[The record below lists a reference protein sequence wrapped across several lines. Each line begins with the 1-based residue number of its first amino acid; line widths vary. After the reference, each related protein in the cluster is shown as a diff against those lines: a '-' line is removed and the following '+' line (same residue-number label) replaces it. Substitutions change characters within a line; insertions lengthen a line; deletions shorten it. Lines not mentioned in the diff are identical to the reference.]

1 MLDSATKP
9 KDEAK
14 SSSKSSSADTPKPKL
29 AQKYIA
35 QRLLTKTHQN
45 PPLVT
50 TYRAYFD
57 TKIHQIKPLLTRLNY
72 FQQLFHSYSLLRP
85 KTPKRYF
92 NILML
97 NVIANR
103 NETKG
108 GDLLMELLKL
118 EEVMAELKISRTTLW
133 RLRQSGV
140 IKECRLGGLIWITRA
155 DLNRFIRNEVL
166 AGRSL

>member
-72 FQQLFHSYSLLRP
+72 FQQRFHSNSLPRP

-92 NILML
+92 KILML
-97 NVIANR
+97 NVIA
-103 NETKG
+103 TP
-108 GDLLMELLKL
+108 
-118 EEVMAELKISRTTLW
+118 
-133 RLRQSGV
+133 
-140 IKECRLGGLIWITRA
+140 TR
-155 DLNRFIRNEVL
+155 DE
-166 AGRSL
+166 GRRSTNGAIEA

>member
-1 MLDSATKP
+1 MLNREIQVKAATKSSL
-9 KDEAK
+9 E
-14 SSSKSSSADTPKPKL
+14 SSSGNTPKPKL
-29 AQKYIA
+29 AQKNIEKYLSTKRNQSPQLTTVFWA
-35 QRLLTKTHQN
+35 DFETKHNQTQQRLTN
-45 PPLVT
+45 
-50 TYRAYFD
+50 
-57 TKIHQIKPLLTRLNY
+57 LNHS
-72 FQQLFHSYSLLRP
+72 QQRFHSNSLLRP
-85 KTPKRYF
+85 KTPNRYF
-92 NILML
+92 KILML
-97 NVIANR
+97 NVISHR
-103 NETKG
+103 RGTKG